1 MPYTSL
7 DLPDQREWADKRAT
21 SIIDSVNNGIVHLD
35 PNRLVS
41 GYKFKNMSMM
51 SNTGLNNRTRV
62 RQYGSAMNST
72 HDLVVN
78 NSPDLPLAVPLE
90 HSSLP

>member
-1 MPYTSL
+1 
-7 DLPDQREWADKRAT
+7 
-21 SIIDSVNNGIVHLD
+21 
-35 PNRLVS
+35 
-41 GYKFKNMSMM
+41 MSMM

-62 RQYGSAMNST
+62 RHYGSAMNST

-90 HSSLP
+90 KSSLP